1 MDQENRG
8 CRKTRSGRATYNT
21 SANTS
26 TYPLNQ
32 MKLQDIYTKKTTVS
46 LEDIGNDRPLASQV
60 QSRLN
65 TFGLPA
71 RVDGLWGSI
80 SNAAYARFAKAFD
93 HPIAHI
99 TPEAAESLIECKE
112 IPGFDR
118 QHEAV
123 LPELAA
129 LIMGCTVQQANT
141 NLPYITKSL
150 ESRYILNRLCL
161 IAVLGTIKVETGGF
175 APISEYGGDDYFYEM
190 YEGRSDLGNTQAGDG
205 ARYKGRGFV
214 QITGRA
220 NYKYYGQKLE
230 INLIEN
236 PDLALQVETAAE
248 ILAEYFADRK
258 ISQAA
263 NAHDWELVRR
273 LVNGGLNGWDE
284 FWEAVRKF
292 DAAIA
297 K

>member
-1 MDQENRG
+1 
-8 CRKTRSGRATYNT
+8 
-21 SANTS
+21 
-26 TYPLNQ
+26 
-32 MKLQDIYTKKTTVS
+32 MKLQDIYGKKTTVS
-46 LEDIGNDRPLASQV
+46 LEAVKSDRALAIQV

-65 TFGLPA
+65 TFGLPV
-71 RVDGLWGSI
+71 RVDGSWGELS
-80 SNAAYARFAKAFD
+80 SAGYTRFAKAFSF
-93 HPIAHI
+93 PIASI

-129 LIMGCTVQQANT
+129 LVMGCATKQAAT

-150 ESRYILNRLCL
+150 ESRYILNRLTL
-161 IAVLGTIKVETGGF
+161 IAALGTITVETGGF
-175 APISEYGGDDYFYEM
+175 SPISEYGGDDYFSEM

-205 ARYKGRGFV
+205 ILYKGRGFV

-220 NYKYYGQKLE
+220 NYEYYGRKLE

-236 PDLALQVETAAE
+236 PDLALKTKTASE
-248 ILAEYFADRK
+248 ILAEYFVDRR

-263 NAHDWELVRR
+263 NTHDWEKVRR

-284 FWEAVRKF
+284 FWYAVRKF

>member
-1 MDQENRG
+1 
-8 CRKTRSGRATYNT
+8 
-21 SANTS
+21 
-26 TYPLNQ
+26 
-32 MKLQDIYTKKTTVS
+32 MKLQNIYSQKTTVS
-46 LEDIGNDRPLASQV
+46 LEAIENDTDLAIQV

-65 TFGLPA
+65 TFGLPV
-71 RVDGLWGSI
+71 RVDGLWGGI

-93 HPIAHI
+93 YPIASI

-129 LIMGCTVQQANT
+129 LIMGCTVKQANT

-150 ESRYILNRLCL
+150 ASRKILNRLCL
-161 IAVLGTIKVETGGF
+161 IAVLGTIAVETGGF
-175 APISEYGGDDYFYEM
+175 SPISEYGGDNYFREM
-190 YEGRSDLGNTQAGDG
+190 YEGRSDLGNTQPGDG
-205 ARYKGRGFV
+205 ILYKGRGFV

-220 NYKYYGQKLE
+220 NYEYYGRKLG
-230 INLIEN
+230 IDLIEN
-236 PDLALQVETAAE
+236 PDSALQVETASE
-248 ILAEYFADRK
+248 VLAEYFADRK

-263 NAHDWELVRR
+263 YAQDWKLVRR

-297 K
+297 KW